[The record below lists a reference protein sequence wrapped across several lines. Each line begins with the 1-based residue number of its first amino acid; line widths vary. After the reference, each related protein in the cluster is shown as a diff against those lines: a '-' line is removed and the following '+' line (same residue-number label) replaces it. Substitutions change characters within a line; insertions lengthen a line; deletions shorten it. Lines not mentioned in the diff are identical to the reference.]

1 MLVVEDAPEAGVAG
15 DLADADDES
24 EVVEAAVDD
33 ESAELPFV
41 EVEEDESVDE
51 LDDFDDPP
59 RLSVL

>member
-1 MLVVEDAPEAGVAG
+1 MLAVEDAPEAGAAG